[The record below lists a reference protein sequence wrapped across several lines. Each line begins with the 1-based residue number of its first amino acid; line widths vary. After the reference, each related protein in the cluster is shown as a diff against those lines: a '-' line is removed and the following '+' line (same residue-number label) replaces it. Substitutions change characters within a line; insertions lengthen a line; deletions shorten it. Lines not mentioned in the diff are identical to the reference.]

1 MTSIFDK
8 GPTLGSILL
17 EYRKRKGIS
26 QNDLAGRLNVTI
38 GTVVRWEDD
47 NGTPSIKSLNR
58 LSDETGLSF
67 SELFRITRR

>member
-8 GPTLGSILL
+8 GPTLGGILL

-26 QNDLAGRLNVTI
+26 QNDLADRLNVTI
-38 GTVVRWEDD
+38 RTVVRWEDD

>member
-8 GPTLGSILL
+8 GPTLGSILR

-67 SELFRITRR
+67 SELFKITRR